1 MRVGR
6 PCPVSRARW
15 ELNLLNWP
23 ESGPCEPSVGELV
36 GLGAL
41 PTGRCYN
48 LNVVNREESEAPGKV
63 YVYLSV
69 RQLFSEEEFSCAV
82 RSDFH
87 LSLCALGARSLCL
100 GI

>member
-6 PCPVSRARW
+6 PCPVSWPRW

-23 ESGPCEPSVGELV
+23 EPGRCEPSVGELV

-41 PTGRCYN
+41 PAGRCYN
-48 LNVVNREESEAPGKV
+48 LSIVNRDESDAPGKV

-69 RQLFSEEEFSCAV
+69 RQLFSEGEFSCAV
-82 RSDFH
+82 RFDFQ
-87 LSLCALGARSLCL
+87 LSLCAPGARSLCL